1 MFTGFAGTNSISF
14 AKSGNFSPSFTHS
27 ANPYWKPTVC
37 KPLLKAK
44 ASEFKKM
51 DMNGAYVLV
60 AGDGSRL
67 NQYSNSDKGDAEII
81 EGWGELF

>member
-1 MFTGFAGTNSISF
+1 M
-14 AKSGNFSPSFTHS
+14 
-27 ANPYWKPTVC
+27 C

-44 ASEFKKM
+44 ASDFKKM

-81 EGWGELF
+81 EG

>member
-14 AKSGNFSPSFTHS
+14 SKSGNFSPSVTHS
-27 ANPYWKPTVC
+27 ANPYWKPTVY
-37 KPLLKAK
+37 KILLKAK
-44 ASEFKKM
+44 SSDFKKRG
-51 DMNGAYVLV
+51 MNGAYVLV

-67 NQYSNSDKGDAEII
+67 SQYSNSDKGGAEII